1 MYLLMDKSLNTTMSN
16 GLNFLGSI
24 ISGYTTAMQCL
35 PPMEYDRFEDT
46 VATLTQLFYEIP
58 LPEIREIIK
67 AGTLFQ
73 FIPFVNRATTMYWDV
88 FDVAWLVSDKI
99 RTIPIINSITSYEY
113 IYHSPL

>member
-58 LPEIREIIK
+58 LPQIREIIK

-73 FIPFVNRATTMYWDV
+73 FIPFIAKATKY
-88 FDVAWLVSDKI
+88 SDI
-99 RTIPIINSITSYEY
+99 SSLYHIIEMIHQYIPSAPYPKSTFISSK
-113 IYHSPL
+113 